1 MFWFCRWS
9 ASSSTVLLAT
19 WGLCDFIGLDLSSD
33 DIERFARPQNVRMS
47 RLMEIAAELLS
58 DDGFFSF
65 YSNLEE
71 YLGRERVEEFLDS
84 GERAQ
89 ASLEGDDLAD
99 LKARAGAGNRL
110 LAQSHRLELERFGYA
125 LAASS
130 PGRPPAKV
138 QATPVTGEAS
148 DNRLQ
153 HLQTV
158 IDTQRRAHASQLHD
172 LEATFDAQREV
183 FLASIREFETTLQ
196 REREGF
202 AAHFGDFEAAHQR
215 EREAFLARIKELDA
229 TLQNERGAF
238 LAWIGELEATV
249 ANERGAY
256 GEQLIAMKTT
266 MDAER
271 QAFAARI
278 QELEAT
284 LQAEREGFI
293 GRISELAEHRRGLL
307 GSGAGW
313 GCRECSRRA
322 DGCGGTS
329 DRRLCH
335 ASLVALQA
343 EA

>member
-153 HLQTV
+153 YLQTV

-229 TLQNERGAF
+229 TF
-238 LAWIGELEATV
+238 
-249 ANERGAY
+249 
-256 GEQLIAMKTT
+256 KTS
-266 MDAER
+266 
-271 QAFAARI
+271 AARS
-278 QELEAT
+278 LP
-284 LQAEREGFI
+284 G
-293 GRISELAEHRRGLL
+293 SE
-307 GSGAGW
+307 S
-313 GCRECSRRA
+313 SRRPLR
-322 DGCGGTS
+322 TS
-329 DRRLCH
+329 
-335 ASLVALQA
+335 AAPMVSN
-343 EA
+343 